1 MATIKQQHTL
11 DDNKI
16 PADQSQKPLLSE
28 TYVPQT
34 MPSILGSFDMTA
46 LFVCALFFLAY
57 AVLGTSSG
65 LVSLTTVVLSCVVF
79 FVPCVIATAQLGT
92 LFPLEGSLYAW
103 TYQVLGS
110 SWSLFIGLCSW
121 LTGMLAAILAAHTF
135 VMLLQAQHNSWL
147 NEPWQEGVVILV
159 IIGVAGFIGLQRA
172 RTTQYVINGLFLL
185 TLVAVL
191 LVGLSVAIWL
201 VQGHGSV
208 TDFRRSSDWLV
219 SPETFSLF
227 GITTLAFLG
236 VAGPLTMAGEM
247 RRTGKQAE
255 RRIITRHLLW
265 GSLIVLVCYLV
276 TTLAVLVV
284 QGPMMLTTAV
294 LPFELLTVVRL
305 ALGSVAGDIAVICF
319 GASCLAA
326 VIFFTAA
333 SARTLMVLG
342 IDGRLS
348 VRLARLNSSRV
359 PSHAVIVQAL
369 FLAGYTIV
377 MFIVAPYVLLSGG
390 NGVTRL
396 LELVSIHTAT
406 MAVIW
411 TIVTLFLFV
420 SLLIL
425 LRRNLLKIRQQRL
438 LPLPLLWGS
447 ALVGFAAC
455 VVIVGAVLYSS
466 WIPQLIG
473 NTIWLFSV
481 GGLASVYIGI
491 AAVWSM
497 SHISERDW
505 EDVLR

>member
-16 PADQSQKPLLSE
+16 LADQSQKPLLSE

-57 AVLGTSSG
+57 VVLGTSSG
-65 LVSLTTVVLSCVVF
+65 LVSLTTGVLSCVLF

-135 VMLLQAQHNSWL
+135 VMLLRAQHNSWL
-147 NEPWQEGVVILV
+147 TEPWQEGVVILV

-172 RTTQYVINGLFLL
+172 RTTQNVINGLFLP

-191 LVGLSVAIWL
+191 LVGLSVAVWL
-201 VQGHGSV
+201 VQGHASV
-208 TDFRRSSDWLV
+208 TDFRSSPVWLV
-219 SPETFSLF
+219 NPETFSLF

-265 GSLIVLVCYLV
+265 GSLIILVCYLV

-294 LPFELLTVVRL
+294 LPFALLTVVRL
-305 ALGSVAGDIAVICF
+305 TLGSVASDIALICF

-326 VIFFTAA
+326 VIFFTTA

-348 VRLARLNSSRV
+348 VRLATLNSSRV
-359 PSHAVIVQAL
+359 PSHAIIFQTL
-369 FLAGYTIV
+369 FLAGYTII
-377 MFIVAPYVLLSGG
+377 MFLVAPYVLLSGG
-390 NGVTRL
+390 NAATRL

-411 TIVTLFLFV
+411 TVVTLFLFV
-420 SLLIL
+420 SLLLL
-425 LRRNLLKIRQQRL
+425 LRRNPLKMGQQRL

-447 ALVGFAAC
+447 ALVGFATC
-455 VVIVGAVLYSS
+455 VVIVGAVLYTS

-481 GGLASVYIGI
+481 GGLACVYLGI
-491 AAVWSM
+491 AVVWSM

-505 EDVLR
+505 ETEMR

>member
-16 PADQSQKPLLSE
+16 LADQTQRPLLSE

-92 LFPLEGSLYAW
+92 LFPQEGSLYAW

-121 LTGMLAAILAAHTF
+121 LTGMLAVILAAHTF

-147 NEPWQEGVVILV
+147 TEPWQEGVVILV

-191 LVGLSVAIWL
+191 LVGVSVAVWL
-201 VQGHGSV
+201 VHGHGSV
-208 TDFRRSSDWLV
+208 TDVRSSPVWLV
-219 SPETFSLF
+219 NPETFSLF

-276 TTLAVLVV
+276 TTLAVLIVE
-284 QGPMMLTTAV
+284 GPMMLTTAV

-305 ALGSVAGDIAVICF
+305 ALGSVASDIAVICF

-369 FLAGYTIV
+369 FLAGYTII

-390 NGVTRL
+390 NAATRL

-420 SLLIL
+420 SLLFL
-425 LRRNLLKIRQQRL
+425 LRRNPLKMGQQRL
-438 LPLPLLWGS
+438 LPVPLLWGS
-447 ALVGFAAC
+447 ALVGFATC

-481 GGLASVYIGI
+481 GGLACVYLGI

-505 EDVLR
+505 ETEMR